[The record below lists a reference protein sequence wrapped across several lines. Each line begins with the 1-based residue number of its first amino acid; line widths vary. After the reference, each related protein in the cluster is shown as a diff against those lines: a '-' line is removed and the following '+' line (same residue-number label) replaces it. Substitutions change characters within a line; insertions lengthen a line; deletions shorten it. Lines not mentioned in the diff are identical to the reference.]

1 MIQIREAKLDDV
13 PAIAQV
19 HVRADWDTYSAL
31 FGSQAYPLEPGES
44 ELRWRRA
51 LGDGDILF
59 VATDCGEIVG
69 LGHARGNRIGALYLL
84 RSHQRRGIG
93 KALLTRLLVALKDLG
108 IAEARFDVVAI
119 NDSAIA
125 FYRAHGAYP
134 VGRSVNRDSRG
145 DTEDL
150 VFAISTYPG
159 APLRQLPA
167 RGFALS
173 PVGCWHRIPV
183 AH

>member
-1 MIQIREAKLDDV
+1 MSDMIKIREALLDDV
-13 PAIAQV
+13 PAIVRV
-19 HVRADWDTYSAL
+19 HVQSDWDTYSTL
-31 FGSQAYPLEPGES
+31 FGSQAFALEPAES

-51 LGDGDILF
+51 LGDGDILL
-59 VATDCGEIVG
+59 VASDGIEIVG

-93 KALLTRLLVALKDLG
+93 KALLARLLAALKELG

-119 NDSAIA
+119 NDKAIA

-134 VGRSVNRDSRG
+134 VGRSVNRDARG

-150 VFAISTYPG
+150 VFAISTDRG
-159 APLRQLPA
+159 ARLP
-167 RGFALS
+167 R
-173 PVGCWHRIPV
+173 
-183 AH
+183 